1 MKSPREKFYR
11 RCEDRLALRIIK
23 RNLDFYL
30 SELSSFFVYKDSSFK
45 TWTIILERNRRN
57 NFKYFFFLFL
67 SFSIETNQKRATVS
81 EKLRN
86 RD

>member
-30 SELSSFFVYKDSSFK
+30 SELSSFFSIKIPPLKRGRLFLNGTEETISSTFSS
-45 TWTIILERNRRN
+45 
-57 NFKYFFFLFL
+57 YSFLFP
-67 SFSIETNQKRATVS
+67 SKRIKNEPPS
-81 EKLRN
+81 RKN
-86 RD
+86 